1 MLIWESGSGTRPT
14 VAPEQWADT
23 LHPVAAGPTHYEVL
37 GIAPDTPVDQVHRAY
52 LDAARRSHP
61 DRNAGSDQAGASMAR
76 INEAWRV
83 LGHPGRR
90 RQYDRE
96 LRGEPSYLGSATAA
110 TAGPPRRSAPDLDDD
125 DDLVDV
131 AGGAGSS
138 LFSFLPWLVVLGV
151 LAIIFVFTAYATTG
165 GGQADADRQGS
176 ASRLGEC
183 IVITSA
189 RPTIATIDCAVGND
203 GQVVEEIESGLV
215 CPAGTRR
222 LEVPGEPKILCLAG

>member
-1 MLIWESGSGTRPT
+1 
-14 VAPEQWADT
+14 

-37 GIAPDTPVDQVHRAY
+37 GIAHDVEVDVVHRAY
-52 LDAARRSHP
+52 LDAARQSHP
-61 DRNAGSDQAGASMAR
+61 DRNAGSEAAGASMAR

-96 LRGEPSYLGSATAA
+96 LRGEPSYLGSTS
-110 TAGPPRRSAPDLDDD
+110 TTTPGPSRSSALDPDVD

-131 AGGAGSS
+131 AGGAGSA

-151 LAIIFVFTAYATTG
+151 LAIIFVFTAYAATG
-165 GGQADADRQGS
+165 GGQADADGEGS
-176 ASRLGEC
+176 GSRLGEC

-189 RPTIATIDCAVGND
+189 RPTIATIDCSVGND
-203 GQVVEEIESGLV
+203 GQVVEEIDPGLV
-215 CPAGTRR
+215 CPAGTRT
-222 LEVPGEPKILCLAG
+222 LEVPGEPKTLCLAG